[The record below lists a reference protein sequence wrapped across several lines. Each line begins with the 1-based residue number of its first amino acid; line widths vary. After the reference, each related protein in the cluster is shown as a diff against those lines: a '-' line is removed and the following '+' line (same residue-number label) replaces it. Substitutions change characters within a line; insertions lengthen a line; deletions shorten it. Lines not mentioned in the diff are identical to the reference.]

1 MTPLEDD
8 YALQNRI
15 AIMTFDRLEQP
26 WSRAAAVYVELGV
39 TAKLEYAVERAGA
52 LSTAGLPTAAEF
64 DAWAALREQ
73 MAEPAR
79 GAWFTARLLL
89 DVSGR
94 YRFEFDWDQE
104 PAWPVTIDVDG
115 HLLESRPVVGPD
127 LRDDLRRHPRSEE
140 PTWLQERIAA
150 DIVEFEDGELDG
162 ELRGFT
168 ASTNWGL
175 VRTVTRETIDALAG
189 GGSTDDLDEEEVAS
203 SVLSEVLG
211 ATQGLHF
218 VRLMRDA
225 AAAGLVSP
233 VVVPDVDL
241 DRPSYVL
248 AAEDD
253 AFRAM
258 AVAAVPVLEKVAA
271 FELSKVASKER
282 PR

>member
-1 MTPLEDD
+1 MGDD
-8 YALQNRI
+8 DFALQNRI

-64 DAWAALREQ
+64 DAWAALRAQ

-104 PAWPVTIDVDG
+104 PAWPVSIDVDG
-115 HLLESRPVVGPD
+115 GLLESRPVVGPD
-127 LRDDLRRHPRSEE
+127 LRDDLRRHPRSDE
-140 PTWLQERIAA
+140 PTWLRERIAA
-150 DIVEFEDGELDG
+150 DVVEFEDGELDG
-162 ELRGFT
+162 ELRGLT
-168 ASTNWGL
+168 ASKNWGL
-175 VRTVTRETIDALAG
+175 VRTVTRETIDALAS
-189 GGSTDDLDEEEVAS
+189 GGSTEGLDEEEVAS

-218 VRLMRDA
+218 VRRPRA
-225 AAAGLVSP
+225 C
-233 VVVPDVDL
+233 VPDVSRRL
-241 DRPSYVL
+241 TSSL
-248 AAEDD
+248 ARTTHSE
-253 AFRAM
+253 RS
-258 AVAAVPVLEKVAA
+258 VAAVPVLEKIAA
-271 FELSKVASKER
+271 FELSRSRASEAALGAR
-282 PR
+282 SAGGDPCW